1 MATMVSVSL
10 SQCKQPRNWAKYVK
24 QALNNRQHRAV
35 TLGEDIHTKATFILA
50 FRLEA
55 LSRSIFSLGYMPY
68 PGRTNQEVLDF
79 VVGGGRMDPPR
90 GCPGPV

>member
-55 LSRSIFSLGYMPY
+55 LSRSQH
-68 PGRTNQEVLDF
+68 REVESKKEERSHWVDETE
-79 VVGGGRMDPPR
+79 VSVWV
-90 GCPGPV
+90 C